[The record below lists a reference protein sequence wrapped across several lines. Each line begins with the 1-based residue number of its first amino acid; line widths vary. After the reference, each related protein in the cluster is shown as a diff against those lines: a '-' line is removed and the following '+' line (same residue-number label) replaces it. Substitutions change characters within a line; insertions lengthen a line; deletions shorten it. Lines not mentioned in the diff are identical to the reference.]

1 MTLPLPDAIA
11 LLLHN
16 LVLIFG
22 VMIVLW
28 GVAVAIKDVSFIDA
42 VWPMGMV
49 LLAAAT
55 FWLTG
60 AASPAAVLL
69 LLLTAA
75 WGVRLGLHLFVRWR
89 RNGVDPRYAKII
101 ASAQDKKG
109 WSFAKTAL
117 LQVFLLQGPLLFM
130 VCLPAQL
137 GIWRGGDISALA
149 MAGASIAIIGIVF
162 ETVGDWQLEAFRA
175 NPANKG
181 KVLNTGLWRYTRHP
195 NYFGDACTWWGIWAV
210 ALSTGWDVGLA
221 SLIGP
226 VFLNFTLVKWSG
238 AAMLE
243 RGLKKTRPDY
253 ADYIARTSAFFPLP
267 PRNS

>member
-1 MTLPLPDAIA
+1 MTLPLTDVIP

-28 GVAVAIKDVSFIDA
+28 LVAVSIKDVSFIDA

-49 LLAAAT
+49 LLAAAS
-55 FWLTG
+55 FWLAN
-60 AASPAAVLL
+60 AASPASLL
-69 LLLTAA
+69 LLALTTI

-89 RNGVDPRYAKII
+89 RNGVDPRYARIM
-101 ASAQDKKG
+101 ASAKEKKG

-130 VCLPAQL
+130 VCLPAQI
-137 GIWRGGDISALA
+137 GIWRGGEAGLLA
-149 MAGASIAIIGIVF
+149 IAGTVIAVIGIAF
-162 ETVGDWQLEAFRA
+162 ETIGDWQLERFRA
-175 NPANKG
+175 NPASKG

-195 NYFGDACTWWGIWAV
+195 NYFGDACTWWGIWLV
-210 ALSTGWDVGLA
+210 ALSTGWDVGVA

-243 RGLKKTRPDY
+243 RGLKKTRPEY
-253 ADYIARTSAFFPLP
+253 ADYIARTSSFFPMLP
-267 PRNS
+267 RKG

>member
-1 MTLPLPDAIA
+1 MIAPLTEAMP

-16 LVLIFG
+16 IVLIFG
-22 VMIVLW
+22 VMILLW
-28 GVAVAIKDVSFIDA
+28 LVAVAIKDVSFIDA

-49 LLAAAT
+49 LLAAVT
-55 FWLTG
+55 FWLAN
-60 AASPAAVLL
+60 AASPVSALL
-69 LLLTAA
+69 LMLTAL

-89 RNGVDPRYAKII
+89 RNGVDPRYAKIM
-101 ASAQDKKG
+101 ASAKEKKG

-137 GIWRGGDISALA
+137 GIWRGGTVDALA
-149 MAGASIAIIGIVF
+149 LLGAVIALIGIAF
-162 ETVGDWQLEAFRA
+162 ETIGDLQLERFRA
-175 NPANKG
+175 EPANRG
-181 KVLNTGLWRYTRHP
+181 KVLGTGLWRYTRHP
-195 NYFGDACTWWGIWAV
+195 NYFGDACTWWGIWIV

-221 SLIGP
+221 SVIGP

-243 RGLKKTRPDY
+243 RGLKKTRPEY
-253 ADYIARTSAFFPLP
+253 ADYIARTSSFFPMP
-267 PRNS
+267 PKKR

>member
-1 MTLPLPDAIA
+1 VTLPVTDAIP

-28 GVAVAIKDVSFIDA
+28 GVAVAIRDVSFIDA

-49 LLAAAT
+49 LLAATT
-55 FWLTG
+55 FWLTN
-60 AASPAAVLL
+60 AASPASLL
-69 LLLTAA
+69 LLALTMA
-75 WGVRLGLHLFVRWR
+75 WGLRLGMHLFIRWR
-89 RNGVDPRYAKII
+89 RNGVDPRYARII
-101 ASAQDKKG
+101 ASAKDKKG

-137 GIWRGGDISALA
+137 GIWRGGEAGALA
-149 MAGASIAIIGIVF
+149 LVGTLLAITGIAF
-162 ETVGDWQLEAFRA
+162 ETIGDWQLERFRA
-175 NPANKG
+175 DAANRG

-195 NYFGDACTWWGIWAV
+195 NYFGDACTWWGMWLI

-243 RGLKKTRPDY
+243 RGLKKTRPEY

-267 PRNS
+267 PKKA

>member
-1 MTLPLPDAIA
+1 MIAPLTEAMP

-16 LVLIFG
+16 IVLIFG
-22 VMIVLW
+22 VMILLW
-28 GVAVAIKDVSFIDA
+28 LVAVVIKDVSFIDA

-49 LLAAAT
+49 LLAAVT
-55 FWLTG
+55 FWLAN
-60 AASPAAVLL
+60 AASPVSALL
-69 LLLTAA
+69 LMLTAL
-75 WGVRLGLHLFVRWR
+75 WGIRLGLHLFIRWR
-89 RNGVDPRYAKII
+89 RNGIDPRYAKIM
-101 ASAQDKKG
+101 ASAKEKKG

-137 GIWRGGDISALA
+137 GIWRGGTVDTLALI
-149 MAGASIAIIGIVF
+149 GALIALTGIAF
-162 ETVGDWQLEAFRA
+162 ETIGDWQLEQFRG
-175 NPANKG
+175 NPSNKG

-195 NYFGDACTWWGIWAV
+195 NYFGDACTWWGIWIV
-210 ALSTGWDVGLA
+210 ALSTGRDVGLA

-243 RGLKKTRPDY
+243 RGLKKTRPEY
-253 ADYIARTSAFFPLP
+253 ADYIARTSSFIPLP
-267 PRNS
+267 PKKR

>member
-1 MTLPLPDAIA
+1 MSLPLTEAVP

-16 LVLIFG
+16 LVLIFV

-55 FWLTG
+55 FWLAN
-60 AASPAAVLL
+60 AASPASVLL
-69 LLLTAA
+69 LMLTAI
-75 WGVRLGLHLFVRWR
+75 WGLRLGIHLFVRWR
-89 RNGVDPRYAKII
+89 RNGVDPRYAKIT
-101 ASAQDKKG
+101 ASAEQKKG

-137 GIWRGGDISALA
+137 GIWRGGETGALA
-149 MAGASIAIIGIVF
+149 IAGAVIAIIGIAF
-162 ETVGDWQLEAFRA
+162 ETIGDLQLEAFRA
-175 NPANKG
+175 KSSNKG

-195 NYFGDACTWWGIWAV
+195 NYFGDACTWWGIWLV
-210 ALSTGWDVGLA
+210 ALSTGWDIGLA
-221 SLIGP
+221 SLVGP
-226 VFLNFTLVKWSG
+226 LFLNFTLVKWSG

-243 RGLKKTRPDY
+243 RGLKKTRPEY
-253 ADYIARTSAFFPLP
+253 ADYIARTSSFFPLP
-267 PRNS
+267 PKRG